1 MVCHLGP
8 PHNYLFTLFYPQR
21 ICTDVNICDPE
32 KLQDVNDGAS
42 EARHLL
48 GQMLQTYTYHD
59 LDIIIPD
66 VTNDYWSYYFVA
78 WKERSIMW
86 GEEVKAKVL
95 IKDGKSAYCDTCM
108 GMYKF

>member
-1 MVCHLGP
+1 MVCHLSAP
-8 PHNYLFTLFYPQR
+8 NYDLFTLLYSQR
-21 ICTDVNICDPE
+21 VCTDVNICYPE
-32 KLQDVNDGAS
+32 KLQDVNAGVS
-42 EARHLL
+42 EARHQL

-59 LDIIIPD
+59 IDIVIPD
-66 VTNDYWSYYFVA
+66 ATSDYWSYYFVS

-95 IKDGKSAYCDTCM
+95 IKNGKSAYCDPCM

>member
-1 MVCHLGP
+1 MVCHLGA

-59 LDIIIPD
+59 LDIVIPD
-66 VTNDYWSYYFVA
+66 VTNDYWSYYFVS
-78 WKERSIMW
+78 WEERSIMW
-86 GEEVKAKVL
+86 GEEVKAKAL
-95 IKDGKSAYCDTCM
+95 LKDDRSAYCDTCV